1 MSSARRSVRGTAV
14 ALGVMAVLTVAMIP
28 LRSHLS
34 VATDGLIL
42 IIPVVAGVVSG
53 GFGAGVVSVIA
64 GFLVYDF
71 VFTPPYYTPWVGSA
85 ENWVAPG
92 VYLVVMLL
100 VARVVAGM
108 AAARVE
114 TARQKDA
121 IRKLFELSNLLVG
134 DKPLAE
140 LLGLIVSTLRDAF
153 ELRTVAVLLPASGR
167 LEIAASAGEPLDQP
181 VLDLVVPAVGADGGL
196 PSYRGNETVL
206 SMALTANG
214 RPIGYLVL
222 CGTTIAL
229 HEREPFLTFANQTAL
244 AVERSQ
250 LREEALR
257 AKLLEEVGRLAKS
270 LVAAV
275 SHDLRTP
282 LASIKMSASTLSDPD
297 LQLAPERRQ
306 ELAQLI
312 DHQADRLARLAA
324 NLLDMGRIQAG
335 VLEPRRELVP
345 LPDLITEAVR
355 GVAATVDPDRIR
367 ITLPHD
373 LPLVDIDRLLIG
385 EAVFNLLENAAR
397 HAPAE
402 APIVVA
408 ARDRDDGTIELSVS
422 DSGPGVPR
430 PERSAVFG
438 MYNRR
443 EADGGA
449 GLGLAIAKAFVE
461 AHGET
466 IWVEDAPGGGA
477 RFCMTLSTP
486 IHLEYGLM
494 ASGADTRN

>member
-34 VATDGLIL
+34 AATDGLIL

-108 AAARVE
+108 AAARLE

-181 VLDLVVPAVGADGGL
+181 ELDLVGPAVGTDGGL

-367 ITLPHD
+367 ITLPLD

>member
-1 MSSARRSVRGTAV
+1 MSSVRRSVRGTTV
-14 ALGVMAVLTVAMIP
+14 ALGVMAVLTAGMIP

-53 GFGAGVVSVIA
+53 GFGAGVVSVIT

-71 VFTPPYYTPWVGSA
+71 VFTPPYYTPWVGKV
-85 ENWVAPG
+85 ENWITPG

-100 VARVVAGM
+100 VARVVSNM
-108 AAARVE
+108 AAARLE

-121 IRKLFELSNLLVG
+121 ISKLFELSNLLVG
-134 DKPLAE
+134 DKPLSE

-153 ELRTVAVLLPASGR
+153 DLRTVAVLLPAAGR
-167 LEIAASAGEPLDQP
+167 LEIAASAGMPLEQNE
-181 VLDLVVPAVGADGGL
+181 LGLVEASVAPNAGVPALLGQ
-196 PSYRGNETVL
+196 ETVL
-206 SMALTANG
+206 SMALAANG
-214 RPIGYLVL
+214 RPVGYLL
-222 CGTTIAL
+222 LRGNSIDL
-229 HEREPFLTFANQTAL
+229 NDREPFLTFANQTAL
-244 AVERSQ
+244 ALERAQ
-250 LREEALR
+250 LREEAMR
-257 AKLLEEVGRLAKS
+257 AKLLEEVERLAKS

-275 SHDLRTP
+275 SHDLRSP
-282 LASIKMSASTLSDPD
+282 LASIKMSASTLCDPD

-312 DHQADRLARLAA
+312 DQQADRLARLAA

-345 LPDLITEAVR
+345 LPELINEAVK
-355 GVAATVDPDRIR
+355 GLASSVDPERIQLA
-367 ITLPHD
+367 LPQD
-373 LPLVDIDRLLIG
+373 LPLVDVDRLLIG
-385 EAVFNLLENAAR
+385 EAVFNVLENAAR
-397 HAPAE
+397 HAPAQSS
-402 APIVVA
+402 IVVG
-408 ARDRDDGTIELSVS
+408 ARYRDEETIEVSVS

-430 PERSAVFG
+430 SERVAVFG

-461 AHGET
+461 AHSQA

-486 IHLEYGLM
+486 IHLELEM
-494 ASGADTRN
+494 TASGTDPRH

>member
-108 AAARVE
+108 AAARARDGAAEGRDQEVVRAVE
-114 TARQKDA
+114 PAGRRQAARGAARAHRVDAPRRVRAPDGRGPPAGVGKARDRRIGGRTARPA
-121 IRKLFELSNLLVG
+121 R
-134 DKPLAE
+134 AR
-140 LLGLIVSTLRDAF
+140 LGR
-153 ELRTVAVLLPASGR
+153 
-167 LEIAASAGEPLDQP
+167 
-181 VLDLVVPAVGADGGL
+181 PAVGADGGL

>member
-1 MSSARRSVRGTAV
+1 MNSARASVRGVTV
-14 ALGVMAVLTVAMIP
+14 ALVVMAALTATMIP
-28 LRSHLS
+28 FRGHLS

-42 IIPVVAGVVSG
+42 IIPVVAGVVTG

-71 VFTPPYYTPWVGSA
+71 VFTPPYYTPFVGRA
-85 ENWVAPG
+85 ENWVTPF

-100 VARVVAGM
+100 VARLVSNV
-108 AAARVE
+108 AAAKLE

-121 IRKLFELSNLLVG
+121 IRKLFELSDLLVG

-153 ELRTVAVLLPASGR
+153 ELRTVAVLLPVAGK
-167 LEIAASAGEPLDQP
+167 LDVAASAGEPLGQS
-181 VLDLVVPAVGADGGL
+181 VLDLTVPAVPTNEASRL
-196 PSYRGNETVL
+196 EEETVL

-214 RPIGYLVL
+214 HLVGYLVL
-222 CGTTIAL
+222 QGDAIAL
-229 HEREPFLTFANQTAL
+229 GDREPFLTFANQTAL
-244 AVERSQ
+244 AVEQAQ

-257 AKLLEEVGRLAKS
+257 AKLLEEVERLAKS

-275 SHDLRTP
+275 SHDLRSP

-297 LQLAPERRQ
+297 LHLGTERRR

-312 DHQADRLARLAA
+312 DYQADRLARLAA

-335 VLEPRRELVP
+335 VLEPRCELVP
-345 LPDLITEAVR
+345 LPDLITEAIR
-355 GVAATVDPDRIR
+355 GLAASVDPDRVEIS
-367 ITLPHD
+367 LPAD
-373 LPLVDIDRLLIG
+373 LPLVDIDKLLIG
-385 EAVFNLLENAAR
+385 EALFNMLENAAR
-397 HAPAE
+397 HSPAE
-402 APIVVA
+402 SPIVVG
-408 ARDRDDGTIELSVS
+408 ARYRDDATIEVSVS

-430 PERSAVFG
+430 SERAAVFG

-449 GLGLAIAKAFVE
+449 GLGLAIAKVFVE
-461 AHGET
+461 AHDQM
-466 IWVEDAPGGGA
+466 IWVEDAHGGGA
-477 RFCMTLSTP
+477 KFCMTLSTP
-486 IHLEYGLM
+486 IHREFAM
-494 ASGADTRN
+494 TANGADPRH

>member
-28 LRSHLS
+28 FRSHLS
-34 VATDGLIL
+34 AATDGLIL

-181 VLDLVVPAVGADGGL
+181 ELDLVGPAVGTDGGL

-214 RPIGYLVL
+214 RSIGYLVL

-345 LPDLITEAVR
+345 LPDLI
-355 GVAATVDPDRIR
+355 D
-367 ITLPHD
+367 
-373 LPLVDIDRLLIG
+373 
-385 EAVFNLLENAAR
+385 
-397 HAPAE
+397 
-402 APIVVA
+402 
-408 ARDRDDGTIELSVS
+408 
-422 DSGPGVPR
+422 
-430 PERSAVFG
+430 
-438 MYNRR
+438 
-443 EADGGA
+443 
-449 GLGLAIAKAFVE
+449 
-461 AHGET
+461 
-466 IWVEDAPGGGA
+466 
-477 RFCMTLSTP
+477 
-486 IHLEYGLM
+486 
-494 ASGADTRN
+494 

>member
-114 TARQKDA
+114 TARQKD
-121 IRKLFELSNLLVG
+121 RDQEV
-134 DKPLAE
+134 
-140 LLGLIVSTLRDAF
+140 VRTLEPACRRQAARGAARAHRVDAPRHAF

-181 VLDLVVPAVGADGGL
+181 ELDLVAPAVGADGGL

-214 RPIGYLVL
+214 RSIGYLVL

-229 HEREPFLTFANQTAL
+229 HERGAL
-244 AVERSQ
+244 PH
-250 LREEALR
+250 LRE
-257 AKLLEEVGRLAKS
+257 
-270 LVAAV
+270 
-275 SHDLRTP
+275 
-282 LASIKMSASTLSDPD
+282 PD
-297 LQLAPERRQ
+297 
-306 ELAQLI
+306 
-312 DHQADRLARLAA
+312 
-324 NLLDMGRIQAG
+324 
-335 VLEPRRELVP
+335 
-345 LPDLITEAVR
+345 
-355 GVAATVDPDRIR
+355 
-367 ITLPHD
+367 
-373 LPLVDIDRLLIG
+373 
-385 EAVFNLLENAAR
+385 
-397 HAPAE
+397 
-402 APIVVA
+402 
-408 ARDRDDGTIELSVS
+408 
-422 DSGPGVPR
+422 
-430 PERSAVFG
+430 
-438 MYNRR
+438 
-443 EADGGA
+443 
-449 GLGLAIAKAFVE
+449 
-461 AHGET
+461 
-466 IWVEDAPGGGA
+466 GA
-477 RFCMTLSTP
+477 R
-486 IHLEYGLM
+486 
-494 ASGADTRN
+494 R